1 MAEGFTES
9 AATDILSSKIKPT
22 TCVCLSTTTPNK
34 DGSGVTEPPASAGYI
49 RAPFKTVD
57 TSKAAQVANAE
68 YIFIFEALEDCGT
81 VTHACLSNSSTRGDP
96 VFLMGK
102 LTNAITVGAGYVPLI
117 RPHKLVIGLDKEAL
131 ESYD

>member
-9 AATDILSSKIKPT
+9 AATSILASKIKST
-22 TCVCLSTTTPNK
+22 TYVALSTTTPTKTGGNF
-34 DGSGVTEPPASAGYI
+34 TEPPASAGYI
-49 RAPFKTVD
+49 RQQFGVVD
-57 TSKAAQVANAE
+57 TSKAAQVANKE
-68 YIFIFEALEDCGT
+68 YIFIFEALEDCGS
-81 VTHACLSNSSTRGDP
+81 VTHVGLSDSGSRGGA

-117 RPHKLVIGLDKEAL
+117 RPHKLVVGLDKEAL